1 MGKRYL
7 IDSNTL
13 IEYTGKLL
21 PVSGHDVVTA
31 IINDQFNI
39 SFINKIEV
47 LGYAGANDKLRE
59 FINSA
64 NIFSISDGVLEKTIE
79 LRKNLKIKIPD
90 AIIAATALTNDLILV
105 TRNTDDFRNMT
116 GLEVMNPWDIS

>member
-64 NIFSISDGVLEKTIE
+64 NIFRISDGVLEKTIE
-79 LRKNLKIKIPD
+79 LRRNLKIKIPD

>member
-64 NIFSISDGVLEKTIE
+64 NIFRISDGVLEKTIE

>member
-39 SFINKIEV
+39 SFIN
-47 LGYAGANDKLRE
+47 
-59 FINSA
+59 
-64 NIFSISDGVLEKTIE
+64 KTIE

>member
-64 NIFSISDGVLEKTIE
+64 NIFRISDGVLEKTIE
-79 LRKNLKIKIPD
+79 LRKNLKIKILD

>member
-47 LGYAGANDKLRE
+47 LGYAGANDTLQE

-64 NIFSISDGVLEKTIE
+64 NIFRISDGVLEKTIE

>member
-64 NIFSISDGVLEKTIE
+64 NIFRISDGVLEKTIE

-116 GLEVMNPWDIS
+116 GREVMNPWDIS